1 MKRIAVD
8 ALKREKYDTC
18 TKLTYFF
25 QGSLS
30 LMLKKEEKSNKTYT
44 DLTFIKKG
52 KSTHEVEK
60 MAMS

>member
-8 ALKREKYDTC
+8 ALKREKKYDTC

-30 LMLKKEEKSNKTYT
+30 LMLKKEEKSNKTYI
-44 DLTFIKKG
+44 DLTFI
-52 KSTHEVEK
+52 
-60 MAMS
+60 